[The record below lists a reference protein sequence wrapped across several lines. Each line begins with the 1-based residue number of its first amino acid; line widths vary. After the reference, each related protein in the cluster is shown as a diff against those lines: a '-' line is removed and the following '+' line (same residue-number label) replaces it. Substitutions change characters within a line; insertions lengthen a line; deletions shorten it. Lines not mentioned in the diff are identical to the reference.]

1 MYDRLVSSG
10 DLTLELG
17 RRLPAPP
24 SSVWDAFTDPDRL
37 ARWWGP
43 QGFSIP
49 SVRFEPRVGEG
60 YRIEMQPPE
69 GEAFYVAGEFRT
81 VDPPRRLAFT
91 FRWEEPDPDDVENVA
106 ELVLRDAGESTELAL
121 VQGPFRTE
129 ARRALHHD
137 GWSDSLDKLE
147 ALLSRG

>member
-1 MYDRLVSSG
+1 MASG
-10 DLTLELG
+10 DLTLALG
-17 RRLPAPP
+17 CRLAAPP

-43 QGFSIP
+43 RGFSIP
-49 SVRFEPRVGEG
+49 SLRFEPRVGEG

-69 GEAFYVAGEFRT
+69 GAAFFLAGQFRA
-81 VDPPRRLAFT
+81 VEQPRRLAFT

-106 ELVLRDAGESTELAL
+106 ELVFRDAGESTELAL
-121 VQGPFRTE
+121 AQGPFRTE
-129 ARRALHHD
+129 ARRSLHHD
-137 GWSDSLDKLE
+137 GWSDSLDKLD

>member
-1 MYDRLVSSG
+1 MASG

-24 SSVWDAFTDPDRL
+24 PSVWNAFTEPDRL
-37 ARWWGP
+37 AQWWGP

-49 SVRFEPRVGEG
+49 SLRFEPRVGEG

-69 GEAFYVAGEFRT
+69 GEAFHLAGEFRA
-81 VDPPRRLAFT
+81 VEPPRRLAFT

-121 VQGPFRTE
+121 VQAPFRTE

>member
-1 MYDRLVSSG
+1 MAFG
-10 DLTLELG
+10 GFTLELE

-24 SSVWDAFTDPDRL
+24 SSVWDAFTDPNRL
-37 ARWWGP
+37 AQWWGP

-49 SVRFEPRVGEG
+49 SLRFEPRVEEG

-69 GEAFYVAGEFRT
+69 GDAFHLAGEFRA

-106 ELVLRDAGESTELAL
+106 ELVFRDAGESTELAL

-147 ALLSRG
+147 AHLSHG

>member
-1 MYDRLVSSG
+1 MASG

-24 SSVWDAFTDPDRL
+24 PSVWNAFTEPDRL

-49 SVRFEPRVGEG
+49 SLRFEPRVGEG

-69 GEAFYVAGEFRT
+69 GEAFYLAGEFRA
-81 VDPPRRLAFT
+81 VEPPRRLAFT

-121 VQGPFRTE
+121 VQAPFRTE

>member
-1 MYDRLVSSG
+1 VASG
-10 DLTLELG
+10 DLTLELN

-37 ARWWGP
+37 AQWWGP

-49 SVRFEPRVGEG
+49 SLRFEPRVGEG
-60 YRIEMQPPE
+60 YRIEMQRPE
-69 GEAFYVAGEFRT
+69 GDAFHLAGEFRA

-91 FRWEEPDPDDVENVA
+91 FRWEQPDPDDVENVA
-106 ELVLRDAGESTELAL
+106 ELVFRDAGESTELAL

-147 ALLSRG
+147 AHLSHG

>member
-1 MYDRLVSSG
+1 MASG
-10 DLTLELG
+10 HLTLELR

-49 SVRFEPRVGEG
+49 SLRFEPRVGEG

-69 GEAFYVAGEFRT
+69 GDAFHVAGEFRA
-81 VDPPRRLAFT
+81 VDPPERLAFT
-91 FRWEEPDPDDVENVA
+91 FRWEPPDPDDVENVA
-106 ELVLRDAGESTELAL
+106 ELAFREAGESTELVL
-121 VQGPFRTE
+121 VQTPFRTE

-137 GWSDSLDKLE
+137 GWSESLDKLE
-147 ALLSRG
+147 ALVSGG

>member
-1 MYDRLVSSG
+1 MASG
-10 DLTLELG
+10 DLTLALG

-24 SSVWDAFTDPDRL
+24 SSVWAAFTGPDRL

-43 QGFSIP
+43 RGFSIP
-49 SVRFEPRVGEG
+49 SLHFEPRVGEG

-69 GEAFYVAGEFRT
+69 GDAFHLAGEFRA
-81 VDPPRRLAFT
+81 VDPPRRLSFT

-106 ELVLRDAGESTELAL
+106 ELVFRDAGESTELAL
-121 VQGPFRTE
+121 AQGPFRTE

>member
-1 MYDRLVSSG
+1 VASG
-10 DLTLELG
+10 DLTLALG

-24 SSVWDAFTDPDRL
+24 SIVWEAFTDPDRL
-37 ARWWGP
+37 VRWWGP

-49 SVRFEPRVGEG
+49 SLRFEPRVGEG
-60 YRIEMQPPE
+60 YRIEMQPPD
-69 GEAFYVAGEFRT
+69 GDAFCLAGQFRA
-81 VDPPRRLAFT
+81 VDPPRRLSFT

-106 ELVLRDAGESTELAL
+106 ELVFRDAGESTELAL
-121 VQGPFRTE
+121 TQGPFRTDE
-129 ARRALHHD
+129 RRALHHD

>member
-1 MYDRLVSSG
+1 VASG

-43 QGFSIP
+43 RGFSIP
-49 SVRFEPRVGEG
+49 SLRFEPRVGEG

-69 GEAFYVAGEFRT
+69 GHAFFLAGQFRA

-106 ELVLRDAGESTELAL
+106 ELVFRDAGESTGLAL
-121 VQGPFRTE
+121 AQGPFRTE
-129 ARRALHHD
+129 ARRSLHHD
-137 GWSDSLDKLE
+137 GWRDSLDKLD